1 MKNFVV
7 VSTESCYDYFIVDN
21 LNELINEI
29 YEVDLMNGDSFETV
43 KGYFFDNYIVFES
56 ESEIKEVGN

>member
-7 VSTESCYDYFIVDN
+7 VSKEDSSDYFIVND
-21 LNELINEI
+21 LNELINEM

-43 KGYFFDNYIVFES
+43 KGYFFNNYYVFES
-56 ESEIKEVGN
+56 DNEIKEVNN

>member
-7 VSTESCYDYFIVDN
+7 ISTESCYDYFIVND
-21 LNELINEI
+21 LNELINEM

-43 KGYFFDNYIVFES
+43 KGYLFNNYIVFES
-56 ESEIKEVGN
+56 DSEIKEVGN

>member
-7 VSTESCYDYFIVDN
+7 ISTESCYDYFIVND
-21 LNELINEI
+21 LNELINEM

-43 KGYFFDNYIVFES
+43 KGYFFNNYIVFES
-56 ESEIKEVGN
+56 DSEIKEVGN